1 MNRTERY
8 IQQFY
13 QSINIYDPL
22 LLTIEQIVDHLNLK
36 IMYWPHS
43 SAIASHNDNYI
54 IFLNERLSMQRQ
66 WQEFGHEM
74 YHYFYDE
81 TNYNVL
87 RESYATYGESKADY
101 FAYHF
106 CVPTFMLE
114 KLKGVDVYDVMRLFN
129 VEFNFALRRLEMF
142 RNKIIGRGKIGS
154 YTGTGQKQKI

>member
-1 MNRTERY
+1 MNSTERY

-13 QSINIYDPL
+13 QSINIYDPPFL
-22 LLTIEQIVDHLNLK
+22 SIEQIVDHLNLK

-43 SAIASHNDNYI
+43 SAIAIHGDRYIVFLNDN
-54 IFLNERLSMQRQ
+54 LSMQQQ

-87 RESYATYGESKADY
+87 RESYADYSESKADY

-106 CVPTFMLE
+106 CVPTFMLMQ
-114 KLKGVDVYDVMRLFN
+114 LK
-129 VEFNFALRRLEMF
+129 EE
-142 RNKIIGRGKIGS
+142 I
-154 YTGTGQKQKI
+154 

>member
-1 MNRTERY
+1 MNHIERY

-13 QSINIYDPL
+13 QSIEINDPL
-22 LLTIEQIVDHLNLK
+22 LLTIELIVDHLELEV
-36 IMYWPHS
+36 MYWPHS
-43 SAIASHNDNYI
+43 SAIARSSNQYI
-54 IFLNERLSMQRQ
+54 IFLNDRLSMQQQ
-66 WQEFGHEM
+66 WQDFGHEM
-74 YHYFYDE
+74 YHFFFDDAQFE
-81 TNYNVL
+81 TLSKDYV
-87 RESYATYGESKADY
+87 TYSESKADY